1 MEVAN
6 IYLERVA
13 SGDLVEAQ
21 LFDGISDVHLTLW
34 QTTWLPAMAE
44 AVQRLERAGVPKA
57 KWPQDLHWDW
67 SKKTA
72 HARGFIGL
80 RSFCI
85 TVGGHLQG
93 MMQVDCTK
101 EARLPVQAR
110 KPLVYVDFLST
121 APWNRKEIIQPH
133 EFRGVGRALL
143 LAAVQLSLDEEFQGR
158 IGLHSLPQAD
168 DFYSTKCGM
177 TSVGRDGRYQNLTY
191 FEMTREQAAEFML
204 Q

>member
-1 MEVAN
+1 MEATV
-6 IYLERVA
+6 YLERVA
-13 SGDLVEAQ
+13 NRELVEAQ
-21 LFDGISDVHLTLW
+21 LFDGISDEHLSLW
-34 QTTWLPAMAE
+34 QNTWLPAMAE
-44 AVQRLERAGVPKA
+44 AAKRMESAGLPKS

-67 SKKTA
+67 NKKTA

-85 TVGGHLQG
+85 VVGGRLQG
-93 MMQVDCTK
+93 MMQVDCTR

-121 APWNRKEIIQPH
+121 APWNRKEIVRPH
-133 EFRGVGRALL
+133 EFRGVGRVLL
-143 LAAVQLSLDEEFQGR
+143 LAAIQLSLDEEFQGR

-177 TSVGRDGRYQNLTY
+177 TSLGKDSRYQNLTY
-191 FEMTREQAAEFML
+191 FEMTREQAAEFL
-204 Q
+204 R

>member
-1 MEVAN
+1 MEATV
-6 IYLERVA
+6 YLERVA
-13 SGDLVEAQ
+13 NHELVEAQ
-21 LFDGISDVHLTLW
+21 LFDEISDEHLSLW
-34 QTTWLPAMAE
+34 QNTWLPAMAE
-44 AVQRLERAGVPKA
+44 AAKRIPKA

-85 TVGGHLQG
+85 VVGGRLQG
-93 MMQVDCTK
+93 MMQVDCTR

-133 EFRGVGRALL
+133 EFRGVGRVLL

-177 TSVGRDGRYQNLTY
+177 TSLGKDSRYQNLTY
-191 FEMTREQAAEFML
+191 FEMTREQAAEFL
-204 Q
+204 R